1 MKTIYMDHHATTPLD
16 PRVLKAMMP
25 FLEEHFGNPA
35 SITHSYGWAANDAV
49 DLARTQIAALI
60 GAKSKEIL
68 FTSGAT
74 ESDNLAIL
82 GSAFALREQGNRRSR
97 AKPSSEGNRRSRG
110 SRAIPHSE
118 GNRRSRHS
126 TAIPPREGNH
136 IITSQAEHKAVLES
150 CRYLN
155 KEGFDV
161 TFLPVDQYGSVDPDS
176 VKNAITPKTIL
187 ISIMFAN
194 GEIGT
199 IHDISAIGGI
209 AREQGILFH
218 CDAVQGIGRVQV
230 DVEELKVDLMSI
242 SGHKIYGPKGIGALY
257 VRKRLPR
264 IRLRPILRG
273 GGQEQGMRSGTLN
286 VPGIVGLGKACE
298 VAAEV
303 LTREGVFLK
312 GLRDRLYKGILENL
326 DGIHLNGHP
335 EKRLPGN
342 LNLSFDSVEGESL
355 LLGLKDIAVS
365 SGSAC
370 TSASREP
377 SYVLKAMGLSDELA
391 YSSIRFGLGRFNTE
405 EEVDYVIREVVER
418 TKALRQMSRHFEKTK
433 ATV

>member
-49 DLARTQIAALI
+49 DHARTQVAALI
-60 GAKSKEIL
+60 GASSKEIL

-74 ESDNLAIL
+74 ESDNLAII
-82 GSAFALREQGNRRSR
+82 GSASALREKGNRKTGDSR
-97 AKPSSEGNRRSRG
+97 ARSQGEGNRRSRL
-110 SRAIPHSE
+110 SRTKPS
-118 GNRRSRHS
+118 S
-126 TAIPPREGNH
+126 EGNH
-136 IITSQAEHKAVLES
+136 IITSQTEHKAVLES
-150 CRYLN
+150 CTYLK

-161 TFLPVDQYGSVDPDS
+161 TFLPVDRYGSLNPDS
-176 VKNAITPKTIL
+176 VKKAITPNTIL
-187 ISIMFAN
+187 ISIMLAN

-209 AREQGILFH
+209 AREQGILYH
-218 CDAVQGIGRVQV
+218 CDAVQGIGRIPVN
-230 DVEELKVDLMSI
+230 VEKLKVDMMSI

-257 VRKRLPR
+257 IRKKLPR
-264 IRLRPILRG
+264 IHMRPILRG
-273 GGQEQGMRSGTLN
+273 GGQEQGIRSGTLN

-298 VAAEV
+298 VAGEV
-303 LTREGVFLK
+303 LVREGEFLK
-312 GLRDRLYKGILENL
+312 SLRDRLYKGILENL

-370 TSASREP
+370 TSASKEP

-391 YSSIRFGLGRFNTE
+391 HSSLRFGLGRFNTE
-405 EEVDYVIREVVER
+405 EEVDYVIGEIVER